1 MKDGLMLHEYQEL
14 LTIVSKPQFRKMRAS
29 FSCQQ
34 NRDIEYFIQNEC
46 SKYERAGNTRNYFLI
61 DPEDFKISAFFT
73 LSLHSLILD
82 ELFSDLSPSAM
93 EMIRGYGRRS
103 ARSVGCYLIGQLA
116 RNDRAQK
123 SDITGSEML
132 SAVKAILADVKNS
145 VGGRFTAVACADVLI
160 PFYMNNG
167 FVHLNR
173 HSTLNTMVMTI

>member
-1 MKDGLMLHEYQEL
+1 MKSGLAIYEYKEL
-14 LTIVSKPQFRKMRAS
+14 LNIFSRTEFRKMRTS
-29 FSCQQ
+29 FSCER
-34 NRDIEYFIQNEC
+34 NREIEYFIQTEC
-46 SKYERAGNTRNYFLI
+46 SKYEKADNTRNYFII
-61 DPEDFKISAFFT
+61 DKPRLEISAFFT

-145 VGGRFTAVACADVLI
+145 VGGRFTAVDCADVLI